1 MNNRERQDEREKKSG
16 QSTDREKRR
25 VVTKTEEEIVEGDGK
40 SKVFDEWKEKQDYKK
55 EEKGGKD
62 IEWRIVERK
71 KGRVV
76 EKKKRG

>member
-40 SKVFDEWKEKQDYKK
+40 SKVFDE
-55 EEKGGKD
+55 
-62 IEWRIVERK
+62 
-71 KGRVV
+71 
-76 EKKKRG
+76 